1 VIHKVITPN
10 ASRETANYPR
20 DHIYIDS
27 NGTPVTSSSTSTAG
41 FQYPGTAFGGPRRR
55 TNPSHD
61 RYMNAILELERKGM
75 IDDHIG
81 SIIKTL
87 ILEENID
94 IYRVI
99 N

>member
-1 VIHKVITPN
+1 
-10 ASRETANYPR
+10 
-20 DHIYIDS
+20 
-27 NGTPVTSSSTSTAG
+27 
-41 FQYPGTAFGGPRRR
+41 
-55 TNPSHD
+55 
-61 RYMNAILELERKGM
+61 MNAILDLERKGM

>member
-1 VIHKVITPN
+1 
-10 ASRETANYPR
+10 
-20 DHIYIDS
+20 
-27 NGTPVTSSSTSTAG
+27 
-41 FQYPGTAFGGPRRR
+41 
-55 TNPSHD
+55 
-61 RYMNAILELERKGM
+61 MNAILELERKGM

-99 N
+99 NQHLAHVISEKELSFKLNRLA